1 MKSNILLI
9 LIFLFFTEIGKAQSI
24 TKSPFVLNAGG
35 GSNNGAAVSLEWN
48 IGEVSSIDAFTA
60 GTWQMYTGVL
70 QTSIAY
76 PFIRNISPG
85 EIKLGPNPFRD
96 KIKVETAFKTEGTV
110 TINVYDNFSR
120 KVFTKDFTSRQEYF
134 NEWMALQKLL
144 SGIYYLEVLYTDI
157 SGQKNRNIYKIIKY

>member
-1 MKSNILLI
+1 MS
-9 LIFLFFTEIGKAQSI
+9 QSVA
-24 TKSPFVLNAGG
+24 KSPYIINIGG
-35 GSNNGAAVSLEWN
+35 GSFSGTSIGLEWS
-48 IGEVSSIDAFTA
+48 IGETTSIDAYTSSD
-60 GTWQMYTGVL
+60 WKMYTGVL

-110 TINVYDNFSR
+110 TVNVYDNFSR

-134 NEWMALQKLL
+134 NEWMLLQKLL
-144 SGIYYLEVLYTDI
+144 NGLYYLEVIYNDPAGL
-157 SGQKNRNIYKIIKY
+157 KNRSIYKIIKY